1 MDFYANY
8 YKFTVREKDQI
19 HEIYEWNVY
28 KIKKKKKIYIK
39 SIDKHAKFSAISLE
53 WKLLKV
59 LMYIVLPSR
68 YKFTHIS
75 KDTKL

>member
-1 MDFYANY
+1 M
-8 YKFTVREKDQI
+8 KFMNEMTIKFEK
-19 HEIYEWNVY
+19 
-28 KIKKKKKIYIK
+28 KRYIK

-59 LMYIVLPSR
+59 LMYIVLPAR